1 MSPQIID
8 ISFLTRDEIKDIKTK
23 VLLLRDHWVPLNP
36 KQKKTFDSIVVRM
49 MPTGMYTSSFSK
61 EEVKINNRLMLD
73 NFSVYYNKIKEKLSS
88 YYNIPVDYS
97 HEFQLPGFHIFVTDD
112 VKNVSYPYLN
122 FHTDEFLKHFSYHNI
137 DSFVIPISLPLSGGS
152 LLFNNPSEIFPYKE
166 GMMAIWPG
174 DLIHSIEPFT
184 FTDST
189 ECRITMQMHVAFGK
203 LPRPAKKGI
212 IFW

>member
-1 MSPQIID
+1 MIPKIID
-8 ISFLTRDEIKDIKTK
+8 NAFLTGDEINDIKTK
-23 VLLLRDHWVPLNP
+23 VLLLRDHWVPLDP
-36 KQKKTFDSIVVRM
+36 SEKEIFDSIVVRM
-49 MPTGMYTSSFSK
+49 MPSGTYASSFTK
-61 EEVKINNRLMLD
+61 EEIKANNQLMHN
-73 NFSVYYNKIKEKLSS
+73 NFSIYYTKIREKLSS
-88 YYNIPVDYS
+88 YYSIPVDYS
-97 HEFQLPGFHIFVTDD
+97 HELQLPGFHIFVTDN

-122 FHTDEFLKHFSYHNI
+122 FHKDEFPKHFSYHNI
-137 DSFVIPISLPLSGGS
+137 DSFVIPISLPASGGS
-152 LLFNNPSEIFPYKE
+152 LLFNNPPEIFPYKE
-166 GMMAIWPG
+166 GMMAVWPG